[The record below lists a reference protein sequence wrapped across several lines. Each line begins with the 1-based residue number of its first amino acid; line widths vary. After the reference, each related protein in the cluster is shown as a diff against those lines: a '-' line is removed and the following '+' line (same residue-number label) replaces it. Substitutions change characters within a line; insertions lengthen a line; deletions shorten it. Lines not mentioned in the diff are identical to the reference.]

1 MIRLAALVEL
11 RPGALTESPAEC
23 VLKIH
28 VEAHERTTIVTA
40 EGRLDFG
47 AAAAFQAQLETLLAP
62 SAAPAALLVD
72 CAALEYVSS
81 AGLRAFLLAAR
92 MAQRSGSSFALC
104 APRPAVREVLELSGF
119 SRILTVHA
127 DRAAAHAG
135 AAPTTGGWERRM
147 SVPGDAAQLPVLT
160 QFLTEFWSS
169 MSLPQEALLTFELAL
184 EEVFMN
190 VATHGSPAGARR
202 EVQLSLHL
210 DAASLAMTIED
221 DGPEFNPLTVPA
233 PDLGAPLA
241 ERRVGGHG
249 VSLVRQ
255 TMDTVTYQRVSGRNR
270 LTMTRRISD

>member
-1 MIRLAALVEL
+1 MRRGPPPIC
-11 RPGALTESPAEC
+11 RPVPSK
-23 VLKIH
+23 VMKIH
-28 VEAHERTTIVTA
+28 VEAQARTTIVMA

-47 AAAAFQAQLETLLAP
+47 AAAAFQAQLEKLLAP
-62 SAAPAALLVD
+62 PGAPAALLVD
-72 CAALEYVSS
+72 CSTLEYVSS

-92 MAQRSGSSFALC
+92 AAQRSGSSFALC

-127 DRAAAHAG
+127 DRAAAQACTE
-135 AAPTTGGWERRM
+135 PTTGGGERRM

-160 QFLTEFWSS
+160 QFLKEFWSS
-169 MSLPQEALLTFELAL
+169 TSLPQEPAVAFELAL

-190 VATHGSPAGARR
+190 VATHGSATGGPR
-202 EVQLSLHL
+202 EVQVSLRRE
-210 DAASLAMTIED
+210 AANLAMTIED

-233 PDLGAPLA
+233 PDLSAPLA

-255 TMDTVTYQRVSGRNR
+255 MMDSVTYQRVGGRNR
-270 LTMTRRISD
+270 LTMTRHILPD